1 MKWGLVMSC
10 EDHGSADDFSE
21 LAVIDDTRRFRPVAT
36 FRQRRWLVFALA
48 PLLSVLFW
56 LATWEL
62 TPSWDIAFSPDG
74 KYLAAS
80 SVRRGRGAARIW
92 DVHQRRLAWSIDSDS
107 ELYRLAFSPDGKTL
121 AAGRADGSI
130 ACWDVATHAERIQV
144 ASSNAG
150 IFGLGYS
157 DDGKKLVSVAGD
169 GEVKTWDV
177 ADGELKEAVTIK
189 APQFAWG
196 APAISHDARRAAVSF
211 AGSRKD
217 GVQLYDLASGQ
228 PLVEKFVPHVMRAA
242 VFSRD
247 GQLLAL
253 VGQSKLRI
261 WSVESKQFVGTF
273 GAPNSTIFAV
283 DFSPN
288 GKAVVTAG
296 QDGLAL
302 WDLASGQR
310 LWLARVPSE
319 NNHFFAVAFSPDGQ
333 SLVAGAA
340 IDEGLLWRQMT
351 SHARVYD
358 AATGQELAVLEPNRP
373 YWAIFA
379 GWIAAFSIWAIA
391 WIRRGLV
398 APSIRRA
405 FADALLIGGIIVA
418 ALVIR
423 LATTGASG
431 DQARLPAATGLGAL
445 TGLFGLVV
453 VWAVLARSRW
463 QRRAPGLVAGWAAIW
478 AILIA
483 ICNARDFGQ
492 EAIWQ
497 VTIGASAMLAI
508 LLLLLQIVQSRGF
521 RLSLDGDDYSPT
533 IGESPEKRQ
542 FRLRDIMAWTLAAAL
557 LFGVARFFVPVA
569 QPTVIIGFVI
579 TIGAGLGLACA
590 AGAWAVLGRSPLV
603 IRLFALA
610 LVPLVSGSMA
620 ELFRN
625 FVATHPWLWY
635 VAFDISASLFVAGT
649 LAIFSCHGVRLDR
662 IGSHAA
668 I

>member
-1 MKWGLVMSC
+1 MKWGLVMAC
-10 EDHGSADDFSE
+10 EDVDSADDFGE
-21 LAVIDDTRRFRPVAT
+21 LAVFDDPRQLCALAT
-36 FRQRRWLVFALA
+36 FRQRRWLVLALA
-48 PLLSVLFW
+48 PLLAVLFW
-56 LATWEL
+56 LTTWEL

-80 SVRRGRGAARIW
+80 SVRRGRSAARIW
-92 DVHQRRLAWSIDSDS
+92 DVHQRRLAWSIDSAS
-107 ELYRLAFSPDGKTL
+107 ELDRLAFSPDGKTL

-150 IFGLGYS
+150 ILGLGYS

-169 GEVKTWDV
+169 GEVRTWDV
-177 ADGELKEAVTIK
+177 ADGELKEAASLK
-189 APQFAWG
+189 ARPVAWG
-196 APAISHDARRAAVSF
+196 AAAISHDARRAAVSF
-211 AGSRKD
+211 AGSLKS
-217 GVQLYDLASGQ
+217 GVQLYNLESGQ
-228 PLVEKFVPHVMRAA
+228 PLGGKILPHVTRALA
-242 VFSRD
+242 FSRD
-247 GQLLAL
+247 GQQLAL
-253 VGQSKLRI
+253 AGLNELRI
-261 WSVESKQFVGTF
+261 WNSESEQYVGTL
-273 GAPNSTIFAV
+273 GAPDSTIFAV
-283 DFSPN
+283 DFSPD
-288 GKAVVTAG
+288 GKAVAAAG

-310 LWLARVPSE
+310 LWLASVPTE
-319 NNHFFAVAFSPDGQ
+319 NSHFFAVAFSPDGQ

-358 AATGQELAVLEPNRP
+358 AATGRELAVLEPNRP

-379 GWIAAFSIWAIA
+379 GWIAAFSIWTIA
-391 WIRRGLV
+391 WIRSGLV

-405 FADALLIGGIIVA
+405 FADGLLIGGIIIA
-418 ALVIR
+418 ALVVR
-423 LATTGASG
+423 LSTTGASG

-445 TGLFGLVV
+445 TGLFSLVV
-453 VWAVLARSRW
+453 VWAMLARSRW

-483 ICNARDFGQ
+483 ICHARDFGH

-508 LLLLLQIVQSRGF
+508 LMLLLQIVQSRGF
-521 RLSLDGDDYSPT
+521 RLSLAGDDYAST
-533 IGESPEKRQ
+533 IGESREKRQ
-542 FRLRDIMAWTLAAAL
+542 FLLRDIMAWTFAAAL

-569 QPTVIIGFVI
+569 QPPVIIGFVT
-579 TIGAGLGLACA
+579 TIGAGLALACA

-610 LVPLVSGSMA
+610 LVPLASGSMA

-625 FVATHPWLWY
+625 FVATHRWLWY
-635 VAFDISASLFVAGT
+635 VAFDVSASLFVAGS
-649 LAIFSCHGVRLDR
+649 LAIFSCHGLRLRRTVRKAS
-662 IGSHAA
+662 I
-668 I
+668 